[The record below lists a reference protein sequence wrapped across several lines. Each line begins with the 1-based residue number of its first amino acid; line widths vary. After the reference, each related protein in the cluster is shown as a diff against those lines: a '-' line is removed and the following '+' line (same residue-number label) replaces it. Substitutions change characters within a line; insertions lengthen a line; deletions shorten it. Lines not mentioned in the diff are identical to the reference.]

1 MTAYLIVDELSV
13 ENPDQLQEYI
23 SQAAPMIAQ
32 AGGELI
38 ASGVP
43 EVLEGDWSPKRFV
56 MAKFPSMEMLKE
68 WWYSDEYQNLIP
80 MRTNISESNI
90 IIMGG
95 VDE

>member
-1 MTAYLIVDELSV
+1 MSAYLIVDELSV
-13 ENPDQLQEYI
+13 ENPDQLQDYI
-23 SQAAPMIAQ
+23 SQAAPMIAR

-43 EVLEGDWSPKRFV
+43 EVLEGNWSPKRFV

-68 WWYSDEYQNLIP
+68 WWYSDEYQELIP
-80 MRTNISESNI
+80 MRTDISESNI